1 MNSRRLEE
9 EMHTNRV
16 PNRSC
21 RRAGFTLIEL
31 LVVIAIIAVLIG
43 LLLPAVQK
51 VREAANDSAC
61 QNNLRQIAMAELGYH
76 KPFGQFTTSL
86 AALVRANL
94 LPQAAINWG
103 DGSTGTSGH
112 TFLITLSTDGGFQV
126 RATPV
131 QPASFDMCT
140 ITQSTNPV
148 CTPIPNADG
157 LRSAFLL
164 QLGYEGAMLELYD
177 IGYNFFTDGNFQ
189 ADGSVTLAEIQEHL
203 EQPQTVPGVFQALDV
218 NGDGRVTIQEIFPP
232 IGTSS
237 VDPGGKCPGCA
248 TLLPAVQ
255 SFLRP
260 FFKPGAGG
268 EDTSSIGVRMS
279 DLPSQQVCKQDS
291 DQGND
296 KTCPIFA
303 TPATLK

>member
-1 MNSRRLEE
+1 
-9 EMHTNRV
+9 MHTNRV

-21 RRAGFTLIEL
+21 RRAGFTLIEM

-43 LLLPAVQK
+43 LVLPAVQEA
-51 VREAANDSAC
+51 REFANDSAC
-61 QNNLRQIAMAELGYH
+61 QINLRQIAMAELGYH

-86 AALVRANL
+86 AALVGAGL
-94 LPQAAINWG
+94 LPPGAINWG
-103 DGSTGTSGH
+103 DGTPGTAGH
-112 TFLITLSTDGGFQV
+112 TFLITLSTDGGFHV

-131 QPASFDMCT
+131 QPASFDVCT

-148 CTPIPNADG
+148 CMPIPNADG

-189 ADGSVTLAEIQEHL
+189 ADGTLTLAEIQEQL

-218 NGDGRVTIQEIFPP
+218 NGDGTVTIQEIFPP
-232 IGTSS
+232 VGTPP
-237 VDPGGKCPGCA
+237 VDPGPCGGCT
-248 TLLPAVQ
+248 TLLPAIQ

-260 FFKPGAGG
+260 FFKPGIGG
-268 EDTSSIGVRMS
+268 EDTSSIGVQMK
-279 DLPSQQVCKQDS
+279 DLASQQVCKRDS
-291 DQGND
+291 DQTND
-296 KTCPIFA
+296 KTCPFIT